1 MSIACRIAGSSLL
14 LGLTTFAGCGMSD
27 QPDPQTG
34 STVVEPV
41 YFVDDAGWP
50 VRTDLTRTAIEFI
63 RSSSST
69 THLDR
74 EDWSIR
80 NVQRGVDGLEH
91 VRLDQTYD
99 DLQIWGADVVV
110 HVAGD
115 QVRRLNGTM
124 ARDLG
129 EIDTKPDLSAD
140 EALGIAKDE
149 YAATIASLAKLE
161 YSREKA
167 ELLIYP
173 HEGKPRLAWHTVFYT
188 ELQAGKEP
196 GLWNKFVDAH
206 TGEIIDGFNA
216 IHTLSQASGPGGNAK
231 VSRTWT
237 AELDVEPSGTQ
248 FKMDTARLVTVNM
261 NNGTSGGTIVT
272 GPLSPIGDAPINDA
286 HGFAEVTLNMLQ
298 EWYGH
303 NSINDSGFKIRSR
316 VHYSTRYEN
325 AFWDGTQMTYGD
337 GATLFYPLSGDVDV
351 VSHEI
356 NHGFTSFHSN
366 LTYSGQSGGNNEAFS
381 DIAGTIAEFFKEGNS
396 ADWDLGRDIFR
407 GDTALRF
414 MCNPTADGS
423 SIDNAANFRSGMDV
437 HYSSGVMNKA
447 FCRTAKRFSS
457 GSPDGNATQAGV
469 RRAGEAWYAA
479 NADYWTTSSNFIQAC
494 QGVFDAA
501 VSLGFSSTELG
512 HLRQS
517 WIDVGVTCGSTQP
530 GNQVP
535 TVAITAP
542 ANGATVTGTVTV
554 SANAADPDG
563 TVARV
568 VFTLPDG
575 TTQTDA
581 SSPYS
586 VQWNSAS
593 VNNGS
598 YQIRAQ
604 SFDNL
609 GAASTTASV
618 SVSVSNGGGG
628 CINGTFNSTD
638 VPKSIPDNNA
648 TGITSVLP
656 ISGNGTV
663 SSLQLSLNI
672 THTWRGD
679 LAVQLISP
687 SGTSYTVHS
696 RTGGSADNLVVSNR
710 AVTNFNGQNA
720 SGTWQLKVQDRAAI
734 DLGSLTSWSLRVVA
748 ACN

>member
-14 LGLTTFAGCGMSD
+14 LGLTTFAGCGMTD
-27 QPDPQTG
+27 QPEQSSG

-41 YFVDDAGWP
+41 YFVDGAGFP
-50 VRTDLTRTAIEFI
+50 VRNDLTRAAVEFI

-74 EDWSIR
+74 EDWSLRSVIR
-80 NVQRGVDGLEH
+80 GLDGLEH
-91 VRLDQTYD
+91 IRLDQTYD
-99 DLQIWGADVVV
+99 NLQIWGADVVV

-115 QVRRLNGTM
+115 MVSRVNGSMVREV
-124 ARDLG
+124 G
-129 EIDTKPDLSAD
+129 EVDTRPELSPD
-140 EALGIAKDE
+140 EALAIAKDD
-149 YAATIASLAKLE
+149 YAASITSLDKLE

-173 HEGKPRLAWHTVFYT
+173 HEGKPRLAWHTTFYT

-206 TGEIIDGFNA
+206 TGEVIDGFNA

-231 VSRTWT
+231 VSRTWSE
-237 AELDVEPSGTQ
+237 ALDVEPSGSQ
-248 FKMDTARLVTVNM
+248 FRMDTARLVTVNM
-261 NNGTSGGTIVT
+261 NNGTSGGTIVA
-272 GPLSPIGDAPINDA
+272 GPLSPIGDAAINDA
-286 HGFAEVTLNMLQ
+286 HGFAEITLNMLQ

-303 NSINDSGFKIRSR
+303 NSINDAGFKIRSR
-316 VHYSTRYEN
+316 VHYGRNYEN

-337 GATLFYPLSGDVDV
+337 GASLFYPLSGDVDV

-366 LTYSGQSGGNNEAFS
+366 LVYSGQSGGNNESFS
-381 DIAGTIAEFFKEGNS
+381 DIAGTIAEFFAEGDA

-414 MCNPTADGS
+414 MCNPTADGR
-423 SIDNAANFRSGMDV
+423 SIDHASNFRAGMDV

-447 FCRTAKRFSS
+447 FCRTARRFSS
-457 GSPDGNATQAGV
+457 GNPDGNATQAGV
-469 RRAGEAWYAA
+469 RRAGAAWYLA
-479 NADYWTTSSNFIQAC
+479 NADYWTSSSNFVQAC

-501 VSLGFSSTELG
+501 VALGFSSTELG

-530 GNQVP
+530 GNQPP
-535 TVAITAP
+535 TVSITEP
-542 ANGATVTGTVTV
+542 ANGSTVSGTVTV
-554 SANAADPDG
+554 SASATDPDG

-575 TTQTDA
+575 STQTDT

-586 VQWNSAS
+586 VEWNSAS

-604 SFDNL
+604 SFDTL

-618 SVSVSNGGGG
+618 SVSVNNGGGG
-628 CINGTFNSTD
+628 CIDGTFNSTD
-638 VPKSIPDNNA
+638 VPKAIPDNNA

-656 ISGNGTV
+656 ISGNGRV

-679 LAVQLISP
+679 LAVQLVSP
-687 SGTSYTVHS
+687 QGTSYTVHNRS
-696 RTGGSADNLVVSNR
+696 GGSADNLVVTNR
-710 AVTNFNGQNA
+710 NVTTFNNQNA
-720 SGTWQLKVQDRAAI
+720 SGTWQLKVQDRAGQ
-734 DLGSLTSWSLRVVA
+734 DLGTLTSWSLRVVA
-748 ACN
+748 TCN